1 MTRFLARRALSGL
14 ITLFLFLSLM
24 FFAIQLIL
32 PGDVISH
39 LALQLSKTEMIELR
53 TELGL
58 DLPIWQR
65 YFLWLGNIVRGRFG
79 TSYAQ
84 PGGETFPVILLIQAV
99 IPASVLVFG
108 LGTALAFLL
117 GQWLGRMTVWQAWR
131 HRRWGRLMSESA
143 SFGSILLYTAFPPW
157 LAFVLLYLFVVKYS
171 VFPRSFDNTLWMIG
185 PYTRFWVMSRMLYM
199 LAAVLVVLLILNGL
213 LYRWRRRWIPV
224 PVFLLVA
231 AAAWMGTWY
240 LAGWWVYALDVIR
253 VAALPMVAYVL
264 LSFGEIMLIMQT
276 SMRDSLHD
284 DYVMAA
290 IGKGLPDPVV
300 RDRHVG
306 RNAILPV
313 LSRLVISLPYL
324 LTGAVMIEFA
334 VGWPGIGT
342 NLFFAVGQ
350 QDVNVAMGLLVI
362 IGVISLGARLLL
374 DMLVALF
381 DPRIRYV
388 GRSGMV

>member
-1 MTRFLARRALSGL
+1 MRSRARIHRSTTWTPISA
-14 ITLFLFLSLM
+14 
-24 FFAIQLIL
+24 FA
-32 PGDVISH
+32 
-39 LALQLSKTEMIELR
+39 
-53 TELGL
+53 
-58 DLPIWQR
+58 
-65 YFLWLGNIVRGRFG
+65 
-79 TSYAQ
+79 
-84 PGGETFPVILLIQAV
+84 
-99 IPASVLVFG
+99 
-108 LGTALAFLL
+108 
-117 GQWLGRMTVWQAWR
+117 
-131 HRRWGRLMSESA
+131 
-143 SFGSILLYTAFPPW
+143 
-157 LAFVLLYLFVVKYS
+157 
-171 VFPRSFDNTLWMIG
+171 
-185 PYTRFWVMSRMLYM
+185 
-199 LAAVLVVLLILNGL
+199 
-213 LYRWRRRWIPV
+213 
-224 PVFLLVA
+224 
-231 AAAWMGTWY
+231 
-240 LAGWWVYALDVIR
+240 
-253 VAALPMVAYVL
+253 
-264 LSFGEIMLIMQT
+264 LSFGRLDRAQPVAHFIPEYYRYGDVFAWMESELGIKEPT
-276 SMRDSLHD
+276 NDGLHD